1 MIKRFISISVCLIF
15 LVLFGAK
22 GKCQDVQSI
31 DCQVNADTI
40 TVGKILLEGN
50 DITVDRIILR
60 ELEFTSGDRLSPDR
74 FSELINRSRENLLNR
89 SLFNFVEISCLANDT
104 TKCTDVNIKMT
115 ERWYIWPLPIFEL
128 ADRNFNVWWK
138 SKDFSKVNYG
148 LYVTHNNFRG
158 RNEKLKLLLRA
169 GYNQNYFLSYEIPY
183 LTRRQNFGIGIQ
195 SGWSQSRELAYITE
209 NDKQLYYKNENGY
222 AISEFYAKLM
232 FMYRQGIHNQHNL
245 SITYEN
251 MNFAD
256 SLLIL
261 NPDFNLNGSTECEM
275 FSLVYNFKHDY
286 RDSKA
291 YPLNGHYFDAEINQ
305 KGLGFFENSPDFFT
319 FKSTFD
325 FYKPIQYNFYWAS
338 SFTAKFSN
346 KGEQPYFLSRGLG
359 FGNDFVRSYEM
370 YVVDGQNFGL
380 VKNNLKYALLSPR
393 TGHIPGIRSDKF
405 GRIHYA
411 VYLNWLLDAGFVY
424 NSKKNNLSK
433 LQNTLLYGTG
443 FGLDLVTYYD
453 LVFRLEYSVNHLG
466 QKNFYI
472 HFMAP
477 I

>member
-1 MIKRFISISVCLIF
+1 MTRYVISILVCLTI
-15 LVLFGAK
+15 LLFIHIEGRS
-22 GKCQDVQSI
+22 QEVQST
-31 DCQVNADTI
+31 DCQANADTL
-40 TVGKILLEGN
+40 TVGRILLEGN
-50 DITVDRIILR
+50 EVTVDRIILR
-60 ELEFTSGDRLSPDR
+60 ELEFASGDRLPSWKLT
-74 FSELINRSRENLLNR
+74 ELINRSRENILNR
-89 SLFNFVEISCLANDT
+89 SLFNFVEISCEANDT
-104 TKCTDVNIKMT
+104 THYTDVRIKVT

-195 SGWSQSRELAYITE
+195 SGWSQSREVAYITE

-222 AISEFYAKLM
+222 AVSEFYAKLL

-251 MNFAD
+251 MGFAD

-275 FSLVYNFKHDY
+275 LSVIYNFKHDY

-291 YPLNGHYFDAEINQ
+291 YPLNGHYFDVEINQ
-305 KGLGFFENSPDFFT
+305 KGLGFFSTSPDFFT

-325 FYKPIQYNFYWAS
+325 FYKPIKYNFFWAS
-338 SFTAKFSN
+338 SISAKFSGD
-346 KGEQPYFLSRGLG
+346 GEQPYFLAKGLG

-370 YVVDGQNFGL
+370 YVVDGQDFGL
-380 VKNNLKYALLSPR
+380 IKNNLKYALLSPR
-393 TGHIPGIRSDKF
+393 TGHIPGIKSDKF

-411 VYLNWLLDAGFVY
+411 VYLNWLFDAGFVY
-424 NSKKNNLSK
+424 NSKKDINSE